1 MSINALIVDDEEIS
15 RQCLYFLISG
25 HFPEV
30 KIKGIA
36 QSVAEARKMLKSG
49 EIDLVFLDIAM
60 PIEDGFNL
68 LPDLQKANSVVIFT
82 TAYDQY
88 ALVALKASAIDYL
101 LKPINIDELR
111 NAVLKVIKLKTQN
124 GNDQPISDNI
134 KAQLNSLEENL
145 SDIKKINKINI
156 PHSNGFQILNINEII
171 CVLADSNYSIFHL
184 ENNESIMASRHLKEY
199 EEILENSGFSRIHKS
214 TIINLKHL
222 SDYTNK
228 NGLIVKLS
236 DNSEHVVSR
245 RRSSEFLETVKHYFK
260 H

>member
-36 QSVAEARKMLKSG
+36 QSVAEARKMLKLG

-60 PIEDGFNL
+60 PIEDGFSL
-68 LPDLQKANSVVIFT
+68 LPDLHKANSVVIFT

-88 ALVALKASAIDYL
+88 ALLALKASAIDYL

-124 GNDQPISDNI
+124 GNDQPISNNI

-156 PHSNGFQILNINEII
+156 PHSNGFQIAIILFSILKTMKVSWHQDILKNMKKYLRIRVSAGYINQ
-171 CVLADSNYSIFHL
+171 
-184 ENNESIMASRHLKEY
+184 
-199 EEILENSGFSRIHKS
+199 
-214 TIINLKHL
+214 L
-222 SDYTNK
+222 S
-228 NGLIVKLS
+228 LI
-236 DNSEHVVSR
+236 
-245 RRSSEFLETVKHYFK
+245 
-260 H
+260 

>member
-60 PIEDGFNL
+60 PIEDGFSL
-68 LPDLQKANSVVIFT
+68 LPDLHKANSVVIFT

-88 ALVALKASAIDYL
+88 ALLALKASAIDYL

-134 KAQLNSLEENL
+134 KAQLR
-145 SDIKKINKINI
+145 
-156 PHSNGFQILNINEII
+156 G
-171 CVLADSNYSIFHL
+171 
-184 ENNESIMASRHLKEY
+184 
-199 EEILENSGFSRIHKS
+199 
-214 TIINLKHL
+214 
-222 SDYTNK
+222 
-228 NGLIVKLS
+228 GLPGLG
-236 DNSEHVVSR
+236 
-245 RRSSEFLETVKHYFK
+245 T
-260 H
+260 